1 MSSAPSVLGAIFA
14 FGALMSSSTPDGER
28 VQQLVYD
35 WLNRNYPEGPT
46 WYATSA
52 TSLALEI
59 RMISA
64 FDDIEYNLANGG
76 WAQFLWN
83 CFDYWRSAIEGAKE
97 GYLLIGAPEQSAALE
112 TLRTLCERDERECE
126 ALLERSEAEFDEDR
140 YGSPPVVCR
149 IYLPQLFG
157 SRQ

>member
-1 MSSAPSVLGAIFA
+1 MSSAPAVLGAIFA

-35 WLNRNYPEGPT
+35 WLNRNYSEGPT

-64 FDDIEYNLANGG
+64 FDDVEYNLANGG

-83 CFDYWRSAIEGAKE
+83 CFDYYASLIRPTGYACSSGSTSLIASSSASLSSSRSDGGCFRRSASGTR
-97 GYLLIGAPEQSAALE
+97 P
-112 TLRTLCERDERECE
+112 
-126 ALLERSEAEFDEDR
+126 
-140 YGSPPVVCR
+140 
-149 IYLPQLFG
+149 
-157 SRQ
+157 